1 MNQAA
6 FRSASSFFLVTFS
19 TAFLFTLGARL
30 TGWFTRSPA
39 IPAEQTQA
47 LGIAIMIAVV
57 CLAVGAGIRRLSAGE
72 LQSALLGASAILLST
87 PLAIAVLT
95 GDWQLSTAA
104 VSGMGLLTL
113 GLGWLVA
120 LTRRH
125 LPDFDPIIVEEPRAR
140 EPSDG

>member
-1 MNQAA
+1 MNKTAI
-6 FRSASSFFLVTFS
+6 RSASSFFLVTFS
-19 TAFLFTLGARL
+19 TAFLFTLGARM
-30 TGWFTRSPA
+30 TGWFTRAPV
-39 IPAEQTQA
+39 IPAEQTQS

-87 PLAIAVLT
+87 PLALAVLT

-113 GLGWLVA
+113 VLGWVVA
-120 LTRRH
+120 LARGAKG
-125 LPDFDPIIVEEPRAR
+125 LDEEM
-140 EPSDG
+140 SDG